1 MSDLLDFCDKMCYSC
16 SVVRGSSSDIIRTQR
31 HLRVERQMKLRGI
44 IPPIVT
50 PLHGD
55 ETVHDEQLRRVT
67 EHLLAAGVHAIFVN
81 GSMGAFSLLSDAEQY
96 RAIAIVVDQVG
107 GRVPVMAGVSDTATR
122 LVIEKAR
129 RAEELGADCLSV
141 LPPYYGKFGKPQLVR
156 FYREVARN
164 VGLPV
169 FAYNNPWTTLSNID
183 AAALV
188 ELADEPN
195 FGGIKDSC
203 NNAIQYQDIVRK
215 LGGRPDFSILLG
227 TTHLTSYGLFLGA
240 DGIIEGLHHIKPEWA
255 VGIWN
260 AAQAGDWKTVAHYQL
275 KLESLIPFAMHG
287 EVWGGVEL
295 ALQELGLCDKI
306 TAHPFV
312 PMSDPREIA
321 EVKALVRD
329 LLLA

>member
-1 MSDLLDFCDKMCYSC
+1 
-16 SVVRGSSSDIIRTQR
+16 
-31 HLRVERQMKLRGI
+31 MKLRGV

-50 PLHGD
+50 PLHED
-55 ETVHDEQLRRVT
+55 ETVHEQQLRRVT
-67 EHLLAAGVHAIFVN
+67 EHLLDAGVHAIFVN
-81 GSMGAFSLLSDAEQY
+81 GSMGAFNLLADEEQD
-96 RAIAIVVDQVG
+96 RAIGIVSDQVA

-122 LVIEKAR
+122 LVIRKAQ

-141 LPPYYGKFGKPQLVR
+141 LPPYYGKFNASQLVR

-169 FAYNNPWTTLSNID
+169 LAYNNPWTTLSNID
-183 AAALV
+183 AAVLV
-188 ELADEPN
+188 DLADEAN
-195 FGGIKDSC
+195 FAGTKDSC
-203 NNAIQYQDIVRK
+203 NNAIQYQTIVRE

-227 TTHLTSYGLFLGA
+227 TTHLTSFGLLLGA
-240 DGIIEGLHHIKPEWA
+240 DGIIEGLHHLKPEWA
-255 VGIWN
+255 VGIWD
-260 AAQAGDWKTVAHYQL
+260 AAQAGDWERVQDYQL

-312 PMSDPREIA
+312 PMSDPDEIA
-321 EVKALVRD
+321 AVKDLVRNV
-329 LLLA
+329 LLA